1 MHRSMRPLAA
11 LERFLERLFERPTAR
26 LLGAHLEPVTLA
38 RRLER
43 AMDEERR
50 VDAEGMLAPTRFSVR
65 VSPADAA
72 SLARLPT
79 LEEDLAGVALDHARS
94 RGYRIPERPTVALL
108 GAPELAPG
116 DVRVTV
122 GFADGRRPPVLPD
135 ARPEMTMVHPLPP
148 AIPPAIPPGAVLRV
162 SAPGR
167 PARDVALDG
176 RPLTIGRATDVE
188 VVLADPLASRR
199 HARLS
204 SRGGR
209 LVLADLGST
218 NGTRVNG
225 ELVREAVVGPG
236 DRIEIGTMR
245 LEIIVAGALGET

>member
-1 MHRSMRPLAA
+1 MRPLAA

-50 VDAEGMLAPTRFSVR
+50 VDVDGMLAPTRFSVR
-65 VSPADAA
+65 VSPTDAA
-72 SLARLPT
+72 ALARLPT
-79 LEEDLAGVALDHARS
+79 LEEDLAGVALHHARR
-94 RGYRIPERPTVALL
+94 RGYRIPELPTVALL
-108 GAPELAPG
+108 GAPELVSG
-116 DVRVTV
+116 DVRVTA
-122 GFADGRRPPVLPD
+122 GFADVRRSPVLPD
-135 ARPEMTMVHPLPP
+135 GRPEMTLVHQL
-148 AIPPAIPPGAVLRV
+148 PPAIPPGAVLRV
-162 SAPGR
+162 SGPGR

-176 RPLTIGRATDVE
+176 RPLTIGRAADLE
-188 VVLADPLASRR
+188 LVLADRLASRR

-209 LVLADLGST
+209 LVLVDLGST

-225 ELVREAVVGPG
+225 APVREAVVGPG
-236 DRIEIGTMR
+236 DRIEIGTTR
-245 LEIIVAGALGET
+245 LEIVVAGAPGEA